1 MHVCNLGLVHTAS
14 GGALEV
20 LLREGHFGPCN
31 GHDSM
36 KPLLECAYSEFMQWR
51 RANKIP
57 CSQKSFAL
65 RHLLKKAHGYY
76 LTTKAYN
83 ARVVMQWLSAKLQ
96 EVAQHAA
103 ASPSIKLHCTALTAF
118 ANWFSGTEAAKRYLT
133 PQQSDEIYAN
143 GMVFLK
149 CHLKLTQLSHQ
160 QKIVSWILK
169 PKFHAM
175 LHLLDQSHKWRYNTR
190 YSHCF
195 AGEDAMGWLKRVSL
209 RSPRK
214 PGPFNRHIIR
224 VAQLKLMAAK
234 RRLTPR
240 KRRQGWSR

>member
-1 MHVCNLGLVHTAS
+1 MVGHCAKSHYINSFEYFCVILFELVVHHGVLRIFTIS
-14 GGALEV
+14 LMPILHPREV

-103 ASPSIKLHCTALTAF
+103 ASPSIKLHCTAL
-118 ANWFSGTEAAKRYLT
+118 
-133 PQQSDEIYAN
+133 
-143 GMVFLK
+143 
-149 CHLKLTQLSHQ
+149 
-160 QKIVSWILK
+160 
-169 PKFHAM
+169 
-175 LHLLDQSHKWRYNTR
+175 LL
-190 YSHCF
+190 C
-195 AGEDAMGWLKRVSL
+195 
-209 RSPRK
+209 
-214 PGPFNRHIIR
+214 
-224 VAQLKLMAAK
+224 
-234 RRLTPR
+234 
-240 KRRQGWSR
+240 